1 MAALKLFFAGFFL
14 IDLLMRAGWPVW
26 PLLGLSVLALALILE
41 RAWFLRTAHIAPPST
56 IEPVLAQ
63 CQHALPTQQQAKELA
78 QSSLL
83 GGLLASAIERLRS
96 QPLVSDSQ
104 LRQGLELEG
113 RLVCARMEKHLPTL
127 ATLASVATL
136 MGLLGTVI
144 GMIEIFAA
152 QTTAA
157 QQPAQLAQGISMA
170 LYNTALG
177 LMVSIPSL
185 LAWRWLRSR
194 ADQHI
199 MQLEVACERLVLQ
212 LQHLQKQR

>member
-1 MAALKLFFAGFFL
+1 MATLKLYFAGFFL
-14 IDLLMRAGWPVW
+14 IDLILQAGWPVW
-26 PLLGLSVLALALILE
+26 PLLALSVLALALILE
-41 RAWFLRTAHIAPPST
+41 RAWFLRTAHVAPPQT
-56 IEPVLAQ
+56 IEPLLAQ
-63 CQHALPTQQQAKELA
+63 CGQALPTQQQSRELA

-83 GGLLASAIERLRS
+83 GALLASAIERLRS
-96 QPLVSDSQ
+96 QPLISDSQ

-113 RLVCARMEKHLPTL
+113 RLVCARLEKHLSAL

-144 GMIEIFAA
+144 GMIEIFAV

-194 ADQHI
+194 ADGHI

-212 LQHLQKQR
+212 LQQLQKTR